1 MQQNLGNGAP
11 GQGSEDTTE
20 AVRHVQNAEENRDA
34 LEAQSRRTEATTDP
48 AVREHPVREGVQ
60 ASSGGLGGGT
70 LGTEDA
76 SRAAAHAESAA
87 ENRDA
92 LEAQNRRTEA
102 TAPPEVREP
111 IENENLDDR

>member
-11 GQGSEDTTE
+11 DQGSED
-20 AVRHVQNAEENRDA
+20 N
-34 LEAQSRRTEATTDP
+34 TEATRH
-48 AVREHPVREGVQ
+48 VRN
-60 ASSGGLGGGT
+60 
-70 LGTEDA
+70 
-76 SRAAAHAESAA
+76 AE

-111 IENENLDDR
+111 IKNDGLGDR